1 MSTRSDG
8 SSQGPR
14 PTLPPPGGGGAA
26 ILGSSSWAECPVVK
40 GAFPWG
46 LAVCH
51 VFSDRLCPW
60 PETSVCP
67 QTYGPF
73 PGPSR
78 GTLLFQ
84 ASCRGALCREGLPA
98 LPRALG
104 LRPGTVCAALRA
116 GQVSPPLPQGPPGSS
131 PSCTPLP
138 WAPPS
143 PPWSGRWDGSAV
155 GLLASHRLSLLRG
168 GRRGRLQ
175 QWRRL
180 GLGSS
185 EGQEGGQ
192 WGRGLQARA
201 GTQAD
206 LGGPSL
212 RRCWG
217 LACGL
222 EFLVAFLLETNLE
235 LEFQERRNLKL
246 RKQPHPRQART
257 VGQSSWPVM
266 ERPGRRA
273 PQGHLAS
280 RRLSPPGAGCPRGCP
295 RG

>member
-1 MSTRSDG
+1 MQRGAPG
-8 SSQGPR
+8 SASC
-14 PTLPPPGGGGAA
+14 PG
-26 ILGSSSWAECPVVK
+26 
-40 GAFPWG
+40 
-46 LAVCH
+46 
-51 VFSDRLCPW
+51 
-60 PETSVCP
+60 P
-67 QTYGPF
+67 QTRNCVCRPKGW
-73 PGPSR
+73 PGV
-78 GTLLFQ
+78 
-84 ASCRGALCREGLPA
+84 PA
-98 LPRALG
+98 P
-104 LRPGTVCAALRA
+104 AA
-116 GQVSPPLPQGPPGSS
+116 GPPGVVPLLHPPALGPPRPPLEWPLGRVCSGAAGF
-131 PSCTPLP
+131 TP
-138 WAPPS
+138 AVPP
-143 PPWSGRWDGSAV
+143 A
-155 GLLASHRLSLLRG
+155 G

-206 LGGPSL
+206 LGGLSL

-257 VGQSSWPVM
+257 VGQSSWPVT